1 MVEPESFYEATEI
14 EQTGMVPDK
23 EHQEQDHHNHDDPGP
38 DRRSAPPAP
47 GLVSRRVHRELAS
60 HRRTLQRISLR
71 GDLCRPPGVDAVPL
85 QGDSEITSA
94 GLSSIWFPMLAKNR
108 AKKTGATKLTDFL
121 ITGTVLVGSLA
132 LLDHGPGSKLD
143 LTGAALAAAS
153 SLPLLVWRRA
163 PLGVFVFTAA
173 ASSVAAA
180 AGYALHELWVPL
192 GPTVALY
199 LLAAGGAGQKRSGWQ
214 LLAITTALLATY
226 AAASTVTERTFPW
239 LALFHAGLSWAV
251 AWFAG
256 ERTRL
261 LRERMAQLEG
271 RALQAER
278 EAEQERRLA
287 VAEER
292 ARIARDLHDSAGH
305 AINVIAVRAGAAR
318 LRHREEPERSLA
330 ALQAIEVV
338 ARQTAADIDRIV
350 HALRM
355 DELSGSD
362 PAAPLGLASL
372 GTLVTH
378 HQQAGLDV
386 SVHSRGEP
394 RPLPPS
400 IDQAAYR
407 ILQEALTNATRHG
420 GGAVDIELL
429 FEKTAL
435 DLTVTNPVPED
446 GRPPS
451 RPGHGLIGMR
461 ERALMLGGTM
471 DARGGD
477 GVFRVCARIPYA
489 GRED

>member
-1 MVEPESFYEATEI
+1 MLPNNRTGSATL
-14 EQTGMVPDK
+14 TD
-23 EHQEQDHHNHDDPGP
+23 
-38 DRRSAPPAP
+38 
-47 GLVSRRVHRELAS
+47 LV
-60 HRRTLQRISLR
+60 I
-71 GDLCRPPGVDAVPL
+71 
-85 QGDSEITSA
+85 
-94 GLSSIWFPMLAKNR
+94 
-108 AKKTGATKLTDFL
+108 TGA
-121 ITGTVLVGSLA
+121 VLVGSLA
-132 LLDHGPGSKLD
+132 LLNHGRGSNLD
-143 LTGAALAAAS
+143 LAGGALTAAS
-153 SLPLLVWRRA
+153 ALPLLVWRRA
-163 PLGVFVFTAA
+163 PLGVFVFTAGA
-173 ASSVAAA
+173 AALAAA

-199 LLAAGGAGQKRSGWQ
+199 LLAARGGGQKRSSWQ
-214 LLAITTALLATY
+214 LPATTTALLVAY
-226 AAASTVTERTFPW
+226 AAASAASERAFPW
-239 LALFHAGLSWAV
+239 LAIFHAGLSWAV

-261 LRERMAQLEG
+261 LHERMAQLEG
-271 RALQAER
+271 RALQAQR
-278 EAEQERRLA
+278 EADQERRLA

-318 LRHREEPERSLA
+318 LRHRKEPERSLA
-330 ALQAIEVV
+330 ALQAIEEV

-350 HALRM
+350 HALRGH
-355 DELSGSD
+355 ESSGGD

-372 GTLVTH
+372 QTLVTH

-407 ILQEALTNATRHG
+407 ILQEALTNAARHG
-420 GGAVDIELL
+420 GGAVDIEVG

-435 DLTVTNPVPED
+435 DLTVTNPVSEA

-477 GVFRVCARIPYA
+477 GSFHVSARIPYT